1 MSDKNNTTLKINH
14 DAEVKKNFEHSA
26 NMIAEALEELLDTT
40 HNNLDRSIETL
51 NEGFQKGDWDDV
63 IMSSYN
69 IIDHAR
75 GHVELDNFHKN
86 KKKYEEISTKKS
98 KQLEQKI

>member
-26 NMIAEALEELLDTT
+26 NMMAEALEALLDTT
-40 HNNLDRSIETL
+40 HNDLDLSIEVL

-63 IMSSYN
+63 LMSSYN

-75 GHVELDNFHKN
+75 GHVELDNFREN
-86 KKKYEEISTKKS
+86 KKKYEEISVKKS
-98 KQLEQKI
+98 KQPEQKI